1 MCIYIYIYE
10 CKTFIQRTHLFVGHS
25 RNVFGFK
32 VGHFPSQTNLI
43 DLKSFLPNP
52 TNSSKCRLHSVN
64 FAFAFLDDSH
74 YTIHDPVKLSKTQI
88 SGEI

>member
-32 VGHFPSQTNLI
+32 VGHFSSQTNLI
-43 DLKSFLPNP
+43 DLKSFYLTQPIALSVVCIALLLHLLFWMIPTTLFMTQPN
-52 TNSSKCRLHSVN
+52 
-64 FAFAFLDDSH
+64 
-74 YTIHDPVKLSKTQI
+74 
-88 SGEI
+88 